1 MDIRVSLLYLTEGGL
16 SVIWMKSSLLASQLM
31 DDSYR
36 MLLILIFFF
45 LKEGDVWVILWS
57 SECLINFPKMWIY
70 SAQSIKANDQIG
82 PLYPTS
88 LPALGSCLVEEG
100 AVNLLP
106 SEASLVILA
115 CSQSQSPG
123 HFLACPCHPCFWPR
137 PKPNDLHRGGCS
149 RQGRTVG
156 ESDPMKQSRQF
167 WDSQLSATW
176 CLISFPGHQI
186 AVK

>member
-1 MDIRVSLLYLTEGGL
+1 MDCLSYEWRAAYWPVNWWMTATECFL
-16 SVIWMKSSLLASQLM
+16 SWF
-31 DDSYR
+31 
-36 MLLILIFFF
+36 FFF

-156 ESDPMKQSRQF
+156 ELDPMKQSRQF

>member
-16 SVIWMKSSLLASQLM
+16 SYEWRAAYWPVNWWMTATECFLSWF
-31 DDSYR
+31 
-36 MLLILIFFF
+36 FFF

-88 LPALGSCLVEEG
+88 LLALGSCLVEEG